1 MIHIAQAR
9 AISGERHFDRTR
21 LVFAGIAIVAVALM
35 GIAAILLISGSKTGA
50 MLAFGIAAAPFLLYL
65 TISRPFIFPFGLY
78 AILVPFNHLIVISG
92 LGTLTKGAAMLAT
105 AALLF
110 TIVRTKRIVRPPTVL
125 LAWLAFVTWACMS
138 LAWALNPDES
148 LSLIG
153 TLLQLFILF
162 AATALTPI
170 GGGELRILLAM
181 LVLGGTAAAAYGGEL
196 FLGGAQTFGNR
207 LFLQSG
213 KAGEYLDPN
222 HFAAALLLPIAIVLV
237 GALRGSTLLVRF
249 ASVACFGVLMIG
261 IYASGSRGG
270 LVAVAAL
277 ALYVLWRTR
286 KWLQLAA
293 LVLLGGAMSFALKT
307 AMWERFAADVGSG
320 SGRTSIWTVGAHAFA
335 AHPLIGAGA
344 GNFPDAYNL
353 SLLQMYTPVFASWD
367 RGAHNLLLM
376 VGVELGIV
384 GLALLLWV
392 LVGQS
397 RVLRYIGPQHDL
409 YDIRIALEAAFVS
422 LLVISMFLDT
432 LYWKY
437 AWLTFTMLLVARSAS
452 LESAPQRAVVKS

>member
-1 MIHIAQAR
+1 MIRIAPGR
-9 AISGERHFDRTR
+9 PVSGDHPFDRGR
-21 LVFAGIAIVAVALM
+21 LASIAVAVVAALLM
-35 GIAAILLISGSKTGA
+35 GIAGILLVSGSKTA
-50 MLAFGIAAAPFLLYL
+50 AVLAFGIAAAPMLLYL
-65 TISRPFIFPFGLY
+65 AISRPFIFPFGLY

-110 TIVRTKRIVRPPTVL
+110 TVVRTKRIVHPPTVL
-125 LAWLAFVTWACMS
+125 FAWLAFVTWACMS

-153 TLLQLFILF
+153 TLLQLFVLF
-162 AATALTPI
+162 VATAVAPI
-170 GGGELRILLAM
+170 SSAELRILLAM

-196 FLGGAQTFGNR
+196 FLGGAQTNANR

-213 KAGEYLDPN
+213 TAGEYLDPN

-237 GALRGSTLLVRF
+237 ATLRGPTLLVRF
-249 ASVACFGVLMIG
+249 ASIACFGVLMIG

-270 LVAVAAL
+270 LIAVAAL
-277 ALYVLWRTR
+277 ALFVLWRTR
-286 KWLQLAA
+286 KWLQLAVI
-293 LVLLGGAMSFALKT
+293 VLLAAALSFTLKT
-307 AMWERFAADVGSG
+307 AMWARFAADMGTG
-320 SGRTSIWTVGAHAFA
+320 SGRTSIWAVGAHAFT
-335 AHPLIGAGA
+335 AHPVIGAGA

-353 SLLQMYTPVFASWD
+353 SLLQLYTPVFASWD
-367 RGAHNLLLM
+367 RGAHNLVLM
-376 VGVELGIV
+376 VGVELGLV

-392 LVGQS
+392 LIGQS
-397 RVLRYIGPQHDL
+397 RVLRHIGPRHDL
-409 YDIRIALEAAFVS
+409 FDIRIALEAAFVG

-437 AWLTFTMLLVARSAS
+437 AWLTFTMLVLARSAS
-452 LESAPQRAVVKS
+452 LETVPHRAAVRL